1 MARMPAENI
10 SVRFKMALA
19 SILQQA
25 EIQIDT
31 VFNLCL
37 LMYLRRLSILEITT
51 ISKILVSWQIVKM
64 RKDKEPVPNCQR

>member
-19 SILQQA
+19 RILPQA

-51 ISKILVSWQIVKM
+51 ISKILVSWEIVKM
-64 RKDKEPVPNCQR
+64 RKEPQAKCQP